1 MGQDVTPEPCRG
13 TAVSTALG
21 DRLPDAVTTAF
32 DGEHLEE
39 KVGLGYL
46 LVTSDP
52 DGSPRPCMLSCGELL
67 APDDRRLRVALWI
80 GTHTCE
86 NLARGATCLFCY
98 VAEGIVLYMRG
109 TARHVGVLERHH
121 VDCFDIDVS
130 SVESDDHPGM
140 PAAGTFRFTVTGQP
154 LESVVAEWQERLAA
168 LRSL

>member
-1 MGQDVTPEPCRG
+1 M
-13 TAVSTALG
+13 STSLG
-21 DRLPDAVTTAF
+21 DRLPAAVTTAF
-32 DGEHLEE
+32 DGERLQE

-67 APDDRRLRVALWI
+67 APDDRRLRVALWA
-80 GTHTCE
+80 GTHTSA
-86 NLARGATCLFCY
+86 NLSRGSACLFCY
-98 VAEGIVLYMRG
+98 VEEGSVLYVRG
-109 TARHVGVLERHH
+109 APRHVGVLERHH
-121 VDCFDIDVS
+121 VECFDIEVS

-154 LESVVAEWQERLAA
+154 LESVLAEWQDRLAA